1 MINIDKRVLTLAL
14 ARASGA
20 MANSF
25 LILLLPIYIGSTAI
39 SLSGLEGV
47 QIAGITLGQEF
58 YVGLVLSSFGL
69 VSSVVQPFVGTM
81 SDKVKRR
88 KIFIVVGIL
97 VIFVS
102 TIAYPLVDNYTYV
115 LILRGVQGFGVGL
128 IVPTTVALV
137 NAYSSS
143 SEDRGESFGV
153 YNTFRLLGFGL
164 GPVIAGGTYGSGP
177 YSTPIGTISGINA
190 TFAVAAIG
198 SLVSFSLVVL
208 LVEEMVPPE
217 TIDTD
222 KRSKES
228 KISVQIRDPAGVSK
242 INPVLVL
249 GLGTF
254 ILAATITMFASL
266 EDPVNNRLNQSSLAF
281 GAQFSAGV
289 LANVLFQIPAGRLS
303 DKIGRKPLIVAGFI
317 VLIPSLLAQAY
328 ILSSVVM
335 LFARAVVGVSVAF
348 VFPTSLA
355 LAGDMTEG
363 EKSGATLSILTA
375 AFSLGIAFGP
385 VTSGILYSAGSFET
399 PFLVSTVGGIIGLL
413 VTIFGVYEPT
423 EN

>member
-1 MINIDKRVLTLAL
+1 
-14 ARASGA
+14 
-20 MANSF
+20 
-25 LILLLPIYIGSTAI
+25 
-39 SLSGLEGV
+39 
-47 QIAGITLGQEF
+47 
-58 YVGLVLSSFGL
+58 
-69 VSSVVQPFVGTM
+69 
-81 SDKVKRR
+81 
-88 KIFIVVGIL
+88 
-97 VIFVS
+97 
-102 TIAYPLVDNYTYV
+102 
-115 LILRGVQGFGVGL
+115 
-128 IVPTTVALV
+128 
-137 NAYSSS
+137 
-143 SEDRGESFGV
+143 
-153 YNTFRLLGFGL
+153 
-164 GPVIAGGTYGSGP
+164 
-177 YSTPIGTISGINA
+177 
-190 TFAVAAIG
+190 
-198 SLVSFSLVVL
+198 VSFSLVVL

-222 KRSKES
+222 KRGKES